1 MTGDTVSRHAVP
13 RPGGVWGGQP
23 VPVPAVPSSVG
34 RLSQVVDS
42 APSTVVPAMP
52 VMDEVSRLA
61 GAHGGRGRAAVLRVL
76 RSTAPVGRVVA
87 VLGVAGA
94 GRSTVAAQVA
104 CAAAAHHP
112 GPVAVVDGSGS
123 VWPGLA
129 RRLPTDPGRV
139 PDWFE
144 FGALLAEPD
153 PVPTLRGFVHSA
165 GQNVGEANR
174 RGRVVRLGGAALTR
188 PFEPLAP
195 ASLLAA
201 VTACR
206 TVCRL
211 TIVDCPAEAHVLA
224 RLCETAADALV
235 VVCRADASELLRCAS
250 LLELLARDTDRDV
263 HGRAVVVAVGH
274 RPGRWPKRAAAAE
287 AAAGDAAVAV
297 VRMPYDAVLADADSA
312 VARGGSWEAAERV
325 AAVCAV
331 VAEQRRYR
339 V

>member
-1 MTGDTVSRHAVP
+1 MTGEAVA
-13 RPGGVWGGQP
+13 RQDGEWGGQP
-23 VPVPAVPSSVG
+23 VPVPVVPSSVG
-34 RLSQVVDS
+34 RLSRVVDS
-42 APSTVVPAMP
+42 APSIVVPAMP
-52 VMDEVSRLA
+52 VMDDVSRLVESR
-61 GAHGGRGRAAVLRVL
+61 GARGRSAVLRVL
-76 RSTAPVGRVVA
+76 RGTAPVGRVVA

-94 GRSTVAAQVA
+94 GRSTVAAQLA
-104 CAAAAHHP
+104 FAAAAHHP

-129 RRLPTDPGRV
+129 RRLPADAGRV

-165 GQNVGEANR
+165 GQDVGEADR
-174 RGRVVRLGGAALTR
+174 RGRVVRLGGAAMAR

-201 VTACR
+201 VEVCR
-206 TVCRL
+206 SVCRL
-211 TIVDCPAEAHVLA
+211 TIVDCPAEEHVLA
-224 RLCETAADALV
+224 RVCVTAADALV
-235 VVCRADASELLRCAS
+235 VVCRADASELLRCGS
-250 LLELLARDTDRDV
+250 LLDLLARDTDRDL

-297 VRMPYDAVLADADSA
+297 VRMPYDAVWAQADSP
-312 VARGGSWEAAERV
+312 VAGGGGGASEAAERI